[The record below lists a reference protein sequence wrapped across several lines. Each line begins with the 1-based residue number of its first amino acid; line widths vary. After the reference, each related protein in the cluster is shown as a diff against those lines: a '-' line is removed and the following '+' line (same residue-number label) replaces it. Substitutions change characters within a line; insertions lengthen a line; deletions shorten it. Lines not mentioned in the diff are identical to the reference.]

1 MMTQRIG
8 LIGWPIKH
16 SMSPLMQ
23 QAGFN
28 SLGLD
33 ITYELWET
41 EQGNLERMVET
52 IRSPQV
58 LGANV
63 TAPFKQEVM
72 GLLDGMNKTAEEIGA
87 VNTIVKS
94 GDKLIG
100 YNTDAEGFL
109 RALQEEGQF
118 TPEGKRAVLIGAGGA
133 ARAVGFALAGAG
145 IASLTICNRNQKRA
159 AILASELKVQTS
171 SVTGIEENGPFK
183 EAVRASDLLVN
194 CTPIGMMH
202 GPAEGQSPIPEGF
215 ISSHTL
221 VYDIIYNPVRTP
233 LLLSAEKAGAKTLG
247 GLSMLVFQGVASFEL
262 WTQKTAPVDIMM
274 ETVVKAL

>member
-8 LIGWPIKH
+8 LIGCPIKH
-16 SMSPLMQ
+16 SLSPLMQ
-23 QAGFN
+23 QTGLN

-41 EQGNLERMVET
+41 EQRSLGRRVEA
-52 IRSPQV
+52 IRSPEV

-63 TAPFKQEVM
+63 TAPFKQEVI
-72 GLLDGMNKTAEEIGA
+72 GLLDGLNKTAAEIGA

-94 GDKLIG
+94 GDQLIG

-109 RALQEEGQF
+109 RALKEEGGFDPQ
-118 TPEGKRAVLIGAGGA
+118 GKRAVLIGAGGA
-133 ARAVGFALAGAG
+133 ARAVGFALAVAG
-145 IASLTICNRNQKRA
+145 IGSLTICNRNQKRA
-159 AILASELKVQTS
+159 KILASELKLQNY
-171 SVTGIEENGPFK
+171 SVTGIDENGSFK

-221 VYDIIYNPVRTP
+221 VYDVIYNPLKTP

-247 GLSMLVFQGVASFEL
+247 GLSMLVYQGVASFEL